1 MHGTLLSIMDK
12 LARKK
17 KKTECPALTQFIF
30 YEEIVNK
37 QKKKQKKNPKM
48 KGDNQTVS

>member
-37 QKKKQKKNPKM
+37 QKNKNKPKM